1 MMYVPLVSFLAYPLA
16 RNWIAG
22 RSISEA
28 IKYSE
33 LANAK
38 GFSVI
43 LNYLG
48 EEVETADEVVEA
60 LKEYEH
66 LLDLFQPNKIVGCI
80 SAKLTQLGLKIGKDY
95 CRKNLVKIVDHA
107 SRLGRFVWIDMES
120 SKFTDDTMSIY
131 KIVLSMRKNV
141 GICIQSYLKRSE
153 DDVKELLRIG
163 GKIRLV
169 KGAYDEPATI
179 AYRSRKEIDKNYATL
194 MTRLFKDGSSLFSV
208 ATHDDKLIYEA
219 IRMSEKYP
227 KNFEFALLKGIRDNL
242 KLQLV
247 NRGFRVTEYI
257 PYGQNWMPYGIRRLR
272 EKPSNFLLLA
282 RSLLSKQSFMPSS

>member
-1 MMYVPLVSFLAYPLA
+1 LKMMNVPIVSFLAYPLA
-16 RNWIAG
+16 KNWIAG

-28 IKYSE
+28 IGYSE

-48 EEVETADEVVEA
+48 EEVETAEEVGEA

-66 LLDLFQPNKIVGCI
+66 LLDLFQPNKIMGCI
-80 SAKLTQLGLKIGKDY
+80 SAKLTQLGLKIGQDY
-95 CRKNLVKIVDHA
+95 CRKNLAKIVDHA

-120 SKFTDDTMSIY
+120 SKFTDDTMNIY
-131 KIVLSMRKNV
+131 KTVFSARKNV
-141 GICIQSYLKRSE
+141 GICIQCYLKRSE
-153 DDVKELLRIG
+153 YDIEELLRIG

-179 AYRSRKEIDKNYATL
+179 AYKSRKEIDKNYARL
-194 MTRLFKDGSSLFSV
+194 MARLFKGGSNLFSV
-208 ATHDDKLIYEA
+208 ATHDEKLVYEA
-219 IRMSEKYP
+219 IRMSERYP

-257 PYGQNWMPYGIRRLR
+257 PYGQNWMPYSIRRLR
-272 EKPSNFLLLA
+272 EKPSNFLLLV
-282 RSLLSKQSFMPSS
+282 RSLLSK